1 MTPASVMTAQLNA
14 AMAALTP
21 LERWDAMRRLDG
33 DFVTDRWFILAGVSA
48 IVVLTAILIVVSYR
62 RAKQHKV
69 SSRLFSEYA
78 DRLGLSGRQCQIL
91 RNIAAR
97 TRLRHSESIFTTAAA
112 FDRGAAEIVR
122 ETLAILG
129 AQKSSRLSAELSVLR
144 EKLGFEMPR
153 AISTGSAIRPSSRQ
167 IPVGK
172 KLYLSGSD
180 IAGPAHIES
189 TVIKS
194 DDIELAVRLAGS
206 LETNPGEL
214 CCVRY
219 NFGASVWEFDA
230 PVVSCHGG
238 ILVLS
243 HTDDVRFIN
252 RRRFLRVPVNQ
263 PAFIARFP
271 FARTFPPG
279 DDGISQQSQ
288 THVSADT
295 WGPPEFVQ
303 AEVTELAG
311 PGLRVEA
318 PLEVKVGE
326 RVVVILKIGGQAG
339 TWRGRP
345 ALASQAEPAPSLSRG
360 GPRRTA
366 RIVEDIGEVRHTE
379 ATQNGFSIAVE
390 LIGLNDSN
398 VNELIRATNAACVK
412 AAVGGSLKAEGFGDG
427 SAEIT
432 PKLRLRVPPAA
443 VVQGV

>member
-1 MTPASVMTAQLNA
+1 
-14 AMAALTP
+14 
-21 LERWDAMRRLDG
+21 
-33 DFVTDRWFILAGVSA
+33 
-48 IVVLTAILIVVSYR
+48 
-62 RAKQHKV
+62 
-69 SSRLFSEYA
+69 
-78 DRLGLSGRQCQIL
+78 
-91 RNIAAR
+91 
-97 TRLRHSESIFTTAAA
+97 
-112 FDRGAAEIVR
+112 
-122 ETLAILG
+122 
-129 AQKSSRLSAELSVLR
+129 VLR
-144 EKLGFEMPR
+144 EKLGFERRR
-153 AISTGSAIRPSSRQ
+153 AVSAGSGTRSSSRQ

-180 IAGPAHIES
+180 GTEPANIES
-189 TVIKS
+189 TVIKN

-206 LETNPGEL
+206 LESNPGEF

-230 PVVSCHGG
+230 MVVSCHGG

-252 RRRFLRVPVNQ
+252 RRRFLRVPVKQ

-271 FARTFPPG
+271 FERTLPLA
-279 DDGISQQSQ
+279 DDEVSQQGQ
-288 THVSADT
+288 AHVKTDT
-295 WGPPEFVQ
+295 WGPPEFVR

-326 RVVVILKIGGQAG
+326 RVVVILKIGEQAG
-339 TWRGRP
+339 KD
-345 ALASQAEPAPSLSRG
+345 SQADRG
-360 GPRRTA
+360 GISPRPGAVQR
-366 RIVEDIGEVRHTE
+366 RIMRASRVVEDIGEVRHAE

-398 VNELIRATNAACVK
+398 VSELIRATNAASVK
-412 AAVGGSLKAEGFGDG
+412 AAVGSSLKAEGFGDG

>member
-1 MTPASVMTAQLNA
+1 MTPVSLMTAELNA
-14 AMAALTP
+14 AMMALTP
-21 LERWDAMRRLDG
+21 IERWYAVRRLDG
-33 DFVTDRWFILAGVSA
+33 GFVADRWFILAGVGA
-48 IVVLTAILIVVSYR
+48 IVVLTTLLIVVSYR
-62 RAKQHKV
+62 RAKQHRV

-78 DRLGLSGRQCQIL
+78 DRLGLTWRQCQIL

-97 TRLRHSESIFTTAAA
+97 TRLRCNESIFTMAAA
-112 FDRGAAEIVR
+112 FDRGAAEIVK

-129 AQKSSRLSAELSVLR
+129 AQRSSRLSAELSVLR
-144 EKLGFEMPR
+144 EKLGFERRRPTS
-153 AISTGSAIRPSSRQ
+153 AGSAVRPSSRQ

-180 IAGPAHIES
+180 SAGPANIES
-189 TVIKS
+189 TVIKN

-206 LETNPGEL
+206 LESNPGEL

-230 PVVSCHGG
+230 PVVICHGG

-252 RRRFLRVPVNQ
+252 RRRFLRVPVKQ

-271 FARTFPPG
+271 FARTLPPDG
-279 DDGISQQSQ
+279 DEISQRSQ
-288 THVSADT
+288 GHASADT
-295 WGPPEFVQ
+295 WGPPEFVR

-326 RVVVILKIGGQAG
+326 RVVVILKISEQAG
-339 TWRGRP
+339 TIPGRP
-345 ALASQAEPAPSLSRG
+345 ALESRAG
-360 GPRRTA
+360 SPRHTS
-366 RIVEDIGEVRHTE
+366 RIVEDIGEVRHAE
-379 ATQNGFSIAVE
+379 ATRNGFSIAVE

-398 VNELIRATNAACVK
+398 VNELIRATNTASMKTAAGTR
-412 AAVGGSLKAEGFGDG
+412 AVSGSDGDDDYRTAE
-427 SAEIT
+427 SPE
-432 PKLRLRVPPAA
+432 PAL
-443 VVQGV
+443 VQGV

>member
-1 MTPASVMTAQLNA
+1 MMTPAFAMTAQLSA

-21 LERWDAMRRLDG
+21 IERWDAMRRLDG

-69 SSRLFSEYA
+69 SRRLFSEYA
-78 DRLGLSGRQCQIL
+78 DRLGLTGRQCQIL
-91 RNIAAR
+91 RNIAVR
-97 TRLRHSESIFTTAAA
+97 TRLRRSESIFTTVAA

-129 AQKSSRLSAELSVLR
+129 AQRSSRLSAELSVLR
-144 EKLGFEMPR
+144 EKLGFERRR
-153 AISTGSAIRPSSRQ
+153 AVSAGSGTRSSSRQ

-180 IAGPAHIES
+180 GTEPANIES
-189 TVIKS
+189 TVIKN

-206 LETNPGEL
+206 LESNPGEF

-230 PVVSCHGG
+230 MVVSCHGG

-252 RRRFLRVPVNQ
+252 RRRFLRVPVKQ

-271 FARTFPPG
+271 FARALTPG
-279 DDGISQQSQ
+279 DDEISRQ
-288 THVSADT
+288 TQAHVSAGD
-295 WGPPEFVQ
+295 WGPPEFVR
-303 AEVTELAG
+303 AEVTEMAG
-311 PGLRVEA
+311 PGLRMEA

-326 RVVVILKIGGQAG
+326 RVVVILKIGGQA
-339 TWRGRP
+339 
-345 ALASQAEPAPSLSRG
+345 PSVSAVRSDAV
-360 GPRRTA
+360 RRSHRMPLRA
-366 RIVEDIGEVRHTE
+366 HYERIVEDIGEVRHAE

-398 VNELIRATNAACVK
+398 VSELIRATNAASVK
-412 AAVGGSLKAEGFGDG
+412 AAVGSSLKAEGFGDG